1 MADTPIHERIAA
13 KNRMRARKGRFVPA
27 LTFVVFACAMGGLI
41 AGSGYLG
48 YQSGEKEVQARQT
61 TAASARIVES
71 FKRGQEFMAAGNY
84 VLAQAHLEEVLRLQ
98 PGNSG
103 ARNLLATVTVAQ
115 RPTPTIAPTVVI
127 VDVGATLREAQAA
140 FDNND
145 WDTAIALAEQ
155 LAKTQPDYER
165 ARVTQLRFDALV
177 ARGAERLRGEE
188 DQIESGLFDLDLAA
202 EIQALPDRLEGER
215 RTAGAYVEAVRYF
228 GVDWN
233 EAIARL
239 SRLPAG
245 YRDVGRRLID
255 AYVLAGDAYANLEDW
270 CPAESKY
277 ADGLK
282 VVSSPRLEAKR
293 SAAAQKCASA
303 TPISGGAL
311 GAGVPVTG
319 VTVYPVTGVTGR
331 IAFGL
336 YDAASGVY
344 RPYAYDAAA
353 GSVSSLGSEF
363 GVPGAYAPDGA
374 RTVQSIFQDG
384 AWQVL
389 VKTATDTI
397 VVTQGRVPV
406 WGPSGYIAYQ
416 GCSDACGIHIIN
428 PDQPGTARRL
438 TGSANDTAL
447 AWSPQGDRISY
458 MSNAGGPWEVYS
470 VGTGGDVRQLTT
482 FGASSGAPAW
492 SPDGAQIAFLSNREG
507 PFALFVMNA
516 DGANLRKVVDFGAA
530 IPAWQSDRIL
540 WSR

>member
-13 KNRMRARKGRFVPA
+13 KNRTRVRKGRFVPVLA
-27 LTFVVFACAMGGLI
+27 FFVFACAMAALI

-48 YQSGEKEVQARQT
+48 AQSGQSEVQARQT
-61 TAASARIVES
+61 TTASARIVES
-71 FKRGQEFMAAGNY
+71 FRRGQEFIAAGNF

-98 PGNSG
+98 PGNNG
-103 ARNLLATVTVAQ
+103 ARSLLATVTIAQ

-127 VDVGATLREAQAA
+127 VDIGLTLRQAQTA

-165 ARVTQLRFDALV
+165 ARVTQLHYDALI

-188 DQIESGLFDLDLAA
+188 DQIEGGLFDLDLAA
-202 EIQALPDRLEGER
+202 EIQALPDSLEGER
-215 RTAGAYVEAVRYF
+215 RAASAYVEAVRYF

-239 SRLPAG
+239 SQLPAS

-270 CPAESKY
+270 CPAASKY

-282 VVSSPRLEAKR
+282 VASSPRLEAKR

-303 TPISGGAL
+303 TPSGGGTIGSGIPL
-311 GAGVPVTG
+311 TG
-319 VTVYPVTGVTGR
+319 VTAYPVAGAAGR
-331 IAFGL
+331 IAFSL
-336 YDAASGVY
+336 YDAASGIY
-344 RPYAYDAAA
+344 RPYTYDAAA
-353 GSVSSLGSEF
+353 ASVSGLGSEF

-384 AWQVL
+384 VWQLL
-389 VKTATDTI
+389 VRNATDTI
-397 VVTQGRVPV
+397 SLTQGRIPV

-428 PDQPGTARRL
+428 PDQPGSARRM
-438 TGSANDTAL
+438 TGSANDSAL
-447 AWSPQGDRISY
+447 AWSPQGDRIVY

-492 SPDGAQIAFLSNREG
+492 SPDGTQIAFLSNRDG
-507 PFALFVMNA
+507 AFALFVMNA
-516 DGANLRKVVDFGAA
+516 DGANLRKAADFGTA
-530 IPAWQSDRIL
+530 IPAWQSDHIVWTR
-540 WSR
+540 